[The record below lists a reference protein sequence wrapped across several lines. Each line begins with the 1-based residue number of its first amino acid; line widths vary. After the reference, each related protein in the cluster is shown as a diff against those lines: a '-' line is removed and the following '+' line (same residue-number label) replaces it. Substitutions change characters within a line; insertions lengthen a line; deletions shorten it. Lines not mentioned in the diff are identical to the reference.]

1 MKRFLLYGHGGA
13 YNHGAEAIVKTTT
26 KLIRQKYD
34 DAYIAISSHFPEQD
48 REYDIE
54 ADKFFSPIPEIW
66 RQERQSGSIIEKEGL
81 ARKMYAEAL
90 GFIDK
95 DTTCLSVGG
104 DNFCY
109 PNWHRL
115 AVFQQQATEK
125 NAESILWGCSVEP
138 AMITPQMW
146 SVLNTY
152 THLLTRE
159 SKTYSALQQSALN
172 TDIQL
177 LPDPAFL
184 LEAKQIPLPDDFQMG
199 NTVGINVSPLVMRRE
214 PISGILLENIRN
226 LIDYILSGTEMRVA
240 LIPHVI
246 MPVDNDYDVLSEIK
260 QLLAPD
266 LHSRIWLV
274 DRKLSAAELK
284 FVISKCR
291 FLVCTR
297 THASIAAYSSGIP
310 TLVIGYSVKAA
321 GIAEDLGL
329 SEFVI
334 DVAGIKSS
342 REIIN
347 RFRLLYDKE
356 DQVGGLIKEKSRQY
370 KLQAERYS
378 DYI

>member
-1 MKRFLLYGHGGA
+1 MKFLLYGHGGA
-13 YNHGAEAIVKTTT
+13 YNHGAEAIVQTTIR
-26 KLIRQKYD
+26 LIRKKHKN
-34 DAYIAISSHFPEQD
+34 AYIAISSHFPEQD

-66 RQERQSGSIIEKEGL
+66 RQERQSSSIIEKEGL

-115 AVFQQQATEK
+115 AVFQQQATER
-125 NAESILWGCSVEP
+125 NAKSILWGCSVEP
-138 AMITPQMW
+138 SMITPPM
-146 SVLNTY
+146 SDVLNTY
-152 THLLTRE
+152 THLLARE
-159 SKTYSALQQSALN
+159 SKTYSALQQSAIN

-184 LEAKQIPLPDDFQMG
+184 LEAKQIPLPDDFQAG
-199 NTVGINVSPLVMRRE
+199 NIVGINVSPLVMRRE
-214 PISGILLENIRN
+214 TMSGILVENIRN
-226 LIDYILSGTEMRVA
+226 LIDYILSETDMKIA
-240 LIPHVI
+240 LIPHVL
-246 MPVDNDYDVLSEIK
+246 MPMDNDYDILSEIK

-266 LHSRIWLV
+266 LHSRIWLT
-274 DRKLSAAELK
+274 DQNFSAAEVK
-284 FVISKCR
+284 FVISRCS
-291 FLVCTR
+291 FLVCSR

-329 SEFVI
+329 SQFVL
-334 DVAGIKSS
+334 DVVAIKSS
-342 REIIN
+342 REIID
-347 RFRLLYDKE
+347 RFKLLYNKE
-356 DQVGGLIKEKSRQY
+356 DQLRGLLKQKSRQY
-370 KLQAERYS
+370 KLRAERYS

>member
-1 MKRFLLYGHGGA
+1 MKFLLYGHGGA
-13 YNHGAEAIVKTTT
+13 YNHGAEAIVQTTIR
-26 KLIRQKYD
+26 LIRKKYKN
-34 DAYIAISSHFPEQD
+34 AYIAISSHFPEQD

-66 RQERQSGSIIEKEGL
+66 RQERQSGSIIKKEGL

-138 AMITPQMW
+138 AMITPHILDI
-146 SVLNTY
+146 LNTY
-152 THLLTRE
+152 THLLARE
-159 SKTYSALQQSALN
+159 SKTYSALQQSAIN

-184 LEAKQIPLPDDFQMG
+184 LEAKQIPLPDDFQTG
-199 NTVGINVSPLVMRRE
+199 NIVGINVSPLVMRRE
-214 PISGILLENIRN
+214 TMSGILLENIRN
-226 LIDYILSGTEMRVA
+226 LIDYILSETDMKIA
-240 LIPHVI
+240 LIPHVL
-246 MPVDNDYDVLSEIK
+246 MPMDNDYDILSEIK

-266 LHSRIWLV
+266 LHSRIWLT
-274 DRKLSAAELK
+274 DQNFSAAELK
-284 FVISKCR
+284 FVISRCS
-291 FLVCTR
+291 FLVCSR

-310 TLVIGYSVKAA
+310 TLVIGYSVKAV

-329 SEFVI
+329 SQFVL
-334 DVAGIKSS
+334 DVAAIKSS
-342 REIIN
+342 REIID
-347 RFRLLYDKE
+347 RFKLLYNKE
-356 DQVGGLIKEKSRQY
+356 DHLRGLLKQKSRQY